1 MKIFQVH
8 LKVWSSF
15 DFKKW
20 LLICSYNPRRN
31 SIKENMRVHSC
42 CLDQDIQKSENIILM
57 GDYNAKVTEACMQ
70 EFCESYNFRKHG
82 EKTNM
87 LQ

>member
-1 MKIFQVH
+1 
-8 LKVWSSF
+8 
-15 DFKKW
+15 
-20 LLICSYNPRRN
+20 
-31 SIKENMRVHSC
+31 
-42 CLDQDIQKSENIILM
+42 M

-70 EFCESYNFRKHG
+70 EFCESYHFRKHG

>member
-1 MKIFQVH
+1 
-8 LKVWSSF
+8 
-15 DFKKW
+15 
-20 LLICSYNPRRN
+20 
-31 SIKENMRVHSC
+31 
-42 CLDQDIQKSENIILM
+42 M
-57 GDYNAKVTEACMQ
+57 GDYNAEVTEACMQ